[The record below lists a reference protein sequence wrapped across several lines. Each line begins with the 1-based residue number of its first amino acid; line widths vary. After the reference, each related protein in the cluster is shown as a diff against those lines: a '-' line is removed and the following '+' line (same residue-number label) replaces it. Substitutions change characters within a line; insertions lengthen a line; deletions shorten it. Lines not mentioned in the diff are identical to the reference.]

1 MIPIE
6 LLLMPLR
13 ALLATLGTGV
23 FPGGVPADQLRST
36 ATVLDEAR
44 SRQGRINAEL
54 EPYWSGVGA
63 ARATAVLDRAVVDAA
78 DYSDDSTEIAEV
90 IESAGEKVRRASGE
104 LEKILD
110 SFITIAAAMGPT
122 LFTPAGL
129 AAIIPIAMSHLQRGI
144 DVVERTRT
152 ELKADTDRLLA
163 IGRKPAP
170 GEATSVDAQ
179 LGRVGTELGNL
190 GDAAF
195 GPVKTAAD
203 GATAGAPGEPASTVP
218 AGLSATN
225 PDGKGVAVTLP
236 DGSVAYA
243 PNERAAK
250 AVRAALSQ
258 QGVPYVWGGTSP
270 GQGLDCSGLTQWA
283 YREAGVELP
292 RLAQEQDTA
301 GVQVSQADLQPGDL
315 AVWSGH
321 VAMYVGNGQMVE
333 AGDPVQVNPVRTSN
347 LDQTFEGFYRPN

>member
-1 MIPIE
+1 MIPLE
-6 LLLMPLR
+6 LLVMPLR
-13 ALLATLGTGV
+13 ALLAALGTGV
-23 FPGGVPADQLRST
+23 LPDEVPTAQLRST
-36 ATVLDEAR
+36 AGVLDEAR
-44 SRQGRINAEL
+44 ARQVRINAEL
-54 EPYWSGVGA
+54 EPHWSGVGA
-63 ARATAVLDRAVVDAA
+63 ARATAVLDRAVVDTA
-78 DYSDDSTEIAEV
+78 DFSDDSTEIADV
-90 IESAGEKVRRASGE
+90 IESAGGKVRRAAAE
-104 LEKILD
+104 LDAILD
-110 SFITIAAAMGPT
+110 SFLTVATAMGPT
-122 LFTPAGL
+122 LVTPAGL
-129 AAIIPIAMSHLQRGI
+129 AEIIPIAMTHLQRGI
-144 DVVERTRT
+144 DVIERTRADL
-152 ELKADTDRLLA
+152 EADTDRLLT
-163 IGRKPAP
+163 IGRRTAP

-179 LGRVGTELGNL
+179 LRRVGNELGNL

-195 GPVKTAAD
+195 GPVKPAAGPTAP
-203 GATAGAPGEPASTVP
+203 GAEGEPAGTTP

-225 PDGKGVAVTLP
+225 TDGQGVAVTLP

-258 QGVPYVWGGTSP
+258 QGVPYVWGGTTP

-292 RLAQEQDTA
+292 RLAQDQDTA
-301 GVQVSQADLQPGDL
+301 GVQISQADLQPGDL

>member
-1 MIPIE
+1 MIPVE
-6 LLLMPLR
+6 LLVMPLR
-13 ALLATLGTGV
+13 ALLAALGTGV
-23 FPGGVPADQLRST
+23 LPAGVPAEQLRST
-36 ATVLDEAR
+36 AVVLDEAR
-44 SRQGRINAEL
+44 ARQVRINAEL
-54 EPYWSGVGA
+54 EPHWSGVGA
-63 ARATAVLDRAVVDAA
+63 AQATALLDRAVA
-78 DYSDDSTEIAEV
+78 DVADRSDDSAEIADV
-90 IESAGEKVRRASGE
+90 IESAGDKMRRAAGE
-104 LEKILD
+104 LDAILD
-110 SFITIAAAMGPT
+110 SFVAVDAAMGPA

-129 AAIIPIAMSHLQRGI
+129 AAIIPIAMTHLQRGI

-152 ELKADTDRLLA
+152 DLKADTDRLLA
-163 IGRKPAP
+163 IGRRAAPADV
-170 GEATSVDAQ
+170 TSVDAQ
-179 LGRVGTELGNL
+179 LGRVGKEMGNL

-195 GPVKTAAD
+195 GPVEAAAGPTAP
-203 GATAGAPGEPASTVP
+203 GTGGEPASTVP
-218 AGLSATN
+218 AGLAATD
-225 PDGKGVAVTLP
+225 PDGSGVAVTLP

-258 QGVPYVWGGTSP
+258 QGVPYVWGGTTP

-292 RLAQEQDTA
+292 RLAQDQDTA
-301 GVQVSQADLQPGDL
+301 GVQISQADLQPGDL